1 MTTLRVF
8 FKKYFAG
15 HLKKT
20 SPTHYE
26 FQYDA
31 SYLARE
37 DARQISVNLPLQS
50 APFIST
56 KFFPFFDN
64 LIAEGWL
71 LDIQTREK
79 KLTKEDR
86 FELIKEFGIE
96 CMGAVS
102 LRGEDE

>member
-1 MTTLRVF
+1 MTVLQVF
-8 FKKYFAG
+8 FKDTLCG

-20 SPTHYE
+20 REHYE
-26 FQYDA
+26 FRYDPK
-31 SYLARE
+31 YLKRSE
-37 DARQISVNLPLQS
+37 ARQISVNLPLQS
-50 APFIST
+50 EAFISKT
-56 KFFPFFDN
+56 FFPFFDN

-79 KLTKEDR
+79 NLNKEDR

-102 LRGEDE
+102 LRGEDV